1 MKPQKHSLS
10 VRIFCFVIAI
20 FMMLSLLS
28 GVILA
33 LV

>member
-10 VRIFCFVIAI
+10 VRIFCLFIAV
-20 FMMLSLLS
+20 FMILSLLS

>member
-1 MKPQKHSLS
+1 MKPQKHCLS
-10 VRIFCFVIAI
+10 VRIFCLVIAV